1 MHLVTSASLIR
12 RSVRPV
18 HASTYSITAAAAAA
32 AAAAVTSYPRVVIVV
47 ADDVT

>member
-12 RSVRPV
+12 RSMRPV
-18 HASTYSITAAAAAA
+18 HACTYSITAAAAAA
-32 AAAAVTSYPRVVIVV
+32 AAAMTSYPRVVIVV